1 MRRVKFASRLLSLLF
16 VVMFF
21 TAAVISRSL
30 GVYALSPEQK
40 RVIDGG
46 SLHFDV
52 GCSGISADG
61 NGLYVLGDSLTVGMK
76 EEGMLQEKLRE
87 KDWDPVT
94 IQGNNG
100 FNIEDSIPKVEE
112 DEQLIADANTVLVGL
127 GTNIEENYGDRVTE
141 LVELIKE
148 YNPEAEIM
156 WINIFVRSQAF
167 IDAGFAGNAA
177 LNRTLN
183 EKSEEL
189 EFTVID
195 WHAEVSEN
203 RSEYPFIGDGV
214 HHTPEGYAARAQ
226 FIADASVGEVGE
238 ESEDDED
245 RETQAGRASEG
256 CECSASATG
265 GGGGGV
271 VDPGFSLGTEPQE
284 RRSALMQ
291 ALITDYGLTPEQA
304 AGPVGNFM
312 AESGGEHLP
321 PDVNQGDTTGAPPD
335 LGTDGGYGWAQWSY
349 GRKPAFINYAV
360 ANGYM
365 ASNSVKAT
373 DAANYAWLKEEL
385 NTGYAVTIEELK
397 KQSSPEDAAVSFEA
411 TFEKAGRPVLDKRMA
426 GARKAFDEFSGGAS
440 SSCGAAGA
448 GCVDDFCYP
457 LLTNKSVVTNAS
469 SAHITCTDASRGCH
483 PYIAYD
489 ILVPA
494 GTEVASS
501 MDGVVNNVDEDRCP
515 GRFVSIFNETINQ
528 TFSYMHL
535 DFNDHVADETPVTKG
550 QRIGIVGPAPNG
562 CGVEHLHFDSVD
574 GTTRVGCSR
583 NDCPPE
589 NQAFFNDLS
598 PQLTETFE
606 LLAE

>member
-1 MRRVKFASRLLSLLF
+1 MRKVKFFSRLLSLLLI
-16 VVMFF
+16 VVFF
-21 TAAVISRSL
+21 AATVISRSL

-40 RVIDGG
+40 RVIDGN

-226 FIADASVGEVGE
+226 FIADASVGEAGE
-238 ESEDDED
+238 ESEEDED

-312 AESGGEHLP
+312 AESGGAHLP
-321 PDVNQGDTTGAPPD
+321 PDVNEGGAPGPPAFS
-335 LGTDGGYGWAQWSY
+335 GGYGWAQWTG
-349 GRKPAFINYAV
+349 GRQTTFIDFAV
-360 ANGYM
+360 AEGYM
-365 ASNSVKAT
+365 ASRTVNAT
-373 DAANYAWLKEEL
+373 DAANYAYFKKEL
-385 NTGYAVTIEELK
+385 NEGYQDTITQLK
-397 KQSSPEDAAVSFEA
+397 TMTTPEDAAVSFEA
-411 TFEKAGRPVLDKRMA
+411 TFERAGIPRLE
-426 GARKAFDEFSGGAS
+426 ARKANARQAFDEFGGGGSSG
-440 SSCGAAGA
+440 SCGAAGA
-448 GCVDDFCYP
+448 GCVNDFCFP
-457 LLTNKSVVTNAS
+457 LLTQKSVIENPGMFNNNT
-469 SAHITCTDASRGCH
+469 TDQGGH

-489 ILVPA
+489 ILVPPS
-494 GTEVASS
+494 TEVASS
-501 MDGVVNNVDEDRCP
+501 MDGTVVNIGEDRCP
-515 GRFVSIFNETINQ
+515 GRYISIFNEAINQ

-562 CGVEHLHFDSVD
+562 CGTPHLHIDSVD
-574 GTTRVGCSR
+574 GGVRVGCSR
-583 NDCPPE
+583 LSCSSA
-589 NQAFFNDLS
+589 NQALFNDIG
-598 PQLTETFE
+598 PQLFETFQ